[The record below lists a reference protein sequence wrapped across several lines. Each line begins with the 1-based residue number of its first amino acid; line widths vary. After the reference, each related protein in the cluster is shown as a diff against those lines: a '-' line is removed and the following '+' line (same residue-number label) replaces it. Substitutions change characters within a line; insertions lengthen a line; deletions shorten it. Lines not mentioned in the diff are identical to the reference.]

1 MAAVVQD
8 LNDYMI
14 KASDGNGGMLGTLSA
29 IASGTYKSNGLEKIF
44 RSTDNYIYIYH
55 TDTTVLIPTYPESIQ
70 DSMGNNFSAT
80 NILSRSAPVQT
91 YISSGPRTVQIGLK
105 LHRDMMFQ
113 INHDYQYSGWGKGE
127 KKLHLNFD
135 QIDDEDYIDKLTRE
149 LQAIAVP
156 KYIDASKMVNPP
168 QVAVKFGNDIF
179 IRGVVSGNVG
189 VNYNGVILRTN
200 KYSNVDISFEVTE
213 IDPYDAETVAQV
225 GSYRGI
231 SKTLQ
236 RKVYK
241 N

>member
-1 MAAVVQD
+1 MANETNFNAEGFG
-8 LNDYMI
+8 LI
-14 KASDGNGGMLGTLSA
+14 STLGD
-29 IASGTYKSNGLEKIF
+29 IASGTYKAKGLEKIF
-44 RSTDNYIYIYH
+44 RCPDNYIYIYH
-55 TDTTVLIPTYPESIQ
+55 TDTLVLIPTYPESIQ

-80 NILSRSAPVQT
+80 GILSRSAPVQT
-91 YISSGPRTVQIGLK
+91 YINSGPRTVQIGLK

-113 INHDYQYSGWGKGE
+113 INHDFQYSGWGGIETQK
-127 KKLHLNFD
+127 HLS
-135 QIDDEDYIDKLTRE
+135 IDSINDEDYIDRLTRE

-156 KYIDASKMVNPP
+156 KYMDTSKMVNPP
-168 QVAVKFGNDIF
+168 QVAVKFGNDVF

-189 VNYNGVILRTN
+189 VNYSGVILRTN

-213 IDPYDAETVAQV
+213 IDPYDAETVSQV